1 MNLDGLILNKNK
13 FTKMIEETVHTKH
26 ISYLDAIVWLCEK
39 HNIEI
44 EDVKK
49 YISPVVVNKLEAEAR
64 DLNFIQKLN
73 KLPFE

>member
-13 FTKMIEETVHTKH
+13 FTKMVEETVQTKQL
-26 ISYLDAIVWLCEK
+26 SYLDAIVWLCEH

-44 EDVKK
+44 EEVKK
-49 YISPVVVNKLEAEAR
+49 YISPVIVNKLEAEAR
-64 DLNFIQKLN
+64 DLNYIQRLN